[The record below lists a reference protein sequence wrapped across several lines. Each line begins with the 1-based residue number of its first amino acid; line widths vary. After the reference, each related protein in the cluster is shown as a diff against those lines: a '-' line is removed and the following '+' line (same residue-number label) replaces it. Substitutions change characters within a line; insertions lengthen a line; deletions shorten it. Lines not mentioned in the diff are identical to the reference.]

1 MQVVYYST
9 VLYFSGYFIWFSKH
23 KNAYFFV
30 PMSSRNAK
38 DMDDENKYS
47 LLHMLLFCAVKC
59 FAESRSFKK
68 NSLS

>member
-1 MQVVYYST
+1 
-9 VLYFSGYFIWFSKH
+9 
-23 KNAYFFV
+23 
-30 PMSSRNAK
+30 MSSRNAK

-68 NSLS
+68 KFTLIVGHRKGQPDEIEEK